1 MVTNLSILSYTVPI
15 FDFNIPIYK
24 FLQHGST
31 IAGMTLIIVYM
42 YFRTARNKSNRDETT
57 NTKQKLM
64 YWGQIALLTA
74 LLFCVWYLIDSVSID
89 FYGIIVVRIIDSA
102 LISLLVVSLYFKHL
116 PRFYFKKG

>member
-1 MVTNLSILSYTVPI
+1 MVTNLSFLSYTVPI
-15 FDFNIPIYK
+15 LDFKIPIFK

-74 LLFCVWYLIDSVSID
+74 LLFYVWYLIDSVSID

-102 LISLLVVSLYFKHL
+102 LISLLVVSLYFNHFPGL
-116 PRFYFKKG
+116 YFKKG